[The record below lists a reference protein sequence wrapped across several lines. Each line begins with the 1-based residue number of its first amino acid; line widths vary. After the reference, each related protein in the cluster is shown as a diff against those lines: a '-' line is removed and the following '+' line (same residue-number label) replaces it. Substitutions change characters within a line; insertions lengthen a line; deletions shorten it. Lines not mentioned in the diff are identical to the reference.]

1 MIYFSHI
8 IKKEVDN
15 MNDIVKSYWGMNLK
29 PLVIG
34 KGSDTLA
41 VILPGIGYTLD
52 RVTLEYS
59 SELSLELGF
68 DVLKIEY
75 GFQVGRREFHPDIE
89 FNIIAEESFK
99 LLKSTLG
106 NRYKNIVFIGKSI
119 GTCVQ
124 NVLNKNVK
132 GYNITNIYLS
142 PINKT
147 VQMEIEENAL
157 VITGSSDPLLSKEN
171 LEILEEVNGTKLINI
186 DGANHAL
193 NIEGNA
199 IKSLEVQL
207 NIIKCM
213 KEYLSK

>member
-1 MIYFSHI
+1 
-8 IKKEVDN
+8 

-59 SELSLELGF
+59 SQLSLELGF

-75 GFQVGRREFHPDIE
+75 GFQIGRREFHPDEE

-99 LLKSTLG
+99 LLKSTLA
-106 NRYKNIVFIGKSI
+106 NKYKNIVFIGKSI

-132 GYNITNIYLS
+132 GYNVTNIYLS

-171 LEILEEVNGTKLINI
+171 LEILEEVNGTKLISI

-199 IKSLEVQL
+199 IKSLEIQL

>member
-1 MIYFSHI
+1 
-8 IKKEVDN
+8 

-34 KGSDTLA
+34 EGSDTLA

>member
-1 MIYFSHI
+1 
-8 IKKEVDN
+8 

-59 SELSLELGF
+59 SNLALQLGF

-75 GFQVGRREFHPDIE
+75 GFQVGRGEFHPDVE

-99 LLKSTLG
+99 LLKSTLR
-106 NRYKNIVFIGKSI
+106 NKYRNIVFIGKSI

-132 GYNITNIYLS
+132 GYNITNIYIS

-147 VQMEIEENAL
+147 VQMGIEKNSL
-157 VITGSSDPLLSKEN
+157 VFTGSSDPLLSKEN
-171 LEILEEVNGTKLINI
+171 LEKIEEVSGTRLINI
-186 DGANHAL
+186 DNANHAL
-193 NIEGNA
+193 NVEGDV
-199 IKSLEVQL
+199 IKSLEIQL
-207 NIIKCM
+207 SIIEFM
-213 KEYLSK
+213 KEYLSR

>member
-1 MIYFSHI
+1 
-8 IKKEVDN
+8 

-59 SELSLELGF
+59 SKLALELGF

-75 GFQVGRREFHPDIE
+75 GFQVGRGEFHPDVE

-99 LLKSTLG
+99 LLKSTL
-106 NRYKNIVFIGKSI
+106 RSKYRNIIFIGKSI

-132 GYNITNIYLS
+132 GYNITNIYIS

-147 VQMEIEENAL
+147 VQMGIEKNSL
-157 VITGSSDPLLSKEN
+157 VFTGSSDPLLSKEN
-171 LEILEEVNGTKLINI
+171 LQKIEEINGVKLINI
-186 DGANHAL
+186 DNANHAL
-193 NIEGNA
+193 NIEGDA

-207 NIIKCM
+207 SVIEFM
-213 KEYLSK
+213 KEYLSR

>member
-1 MIYFSHI
+1 
-8 IKKEVDN
+8 

-59 SELSLELGF
+59 SKLALELGF

-75 GFQVGRREFHPDIE
+75 GFQVGRGEFHPDVE

-99 LLKSTLG
+99 LLKSTL
-106 NRYKNIVFIGKSI
+106 RSKYRNIVFIGKSI

-132 GYNITNIYLS
+132 GYNITNIYIS

-147 VQMEIEENAL
+147 VQMGIEKNSL
-157 VITGSSDPLLSKEN
+157 VFTGNSDPLLSKEN
-171 LEILEEVNGTKLINI
+171 LQKIEEINGVKLINI
-186 DGANHAL
+186 DNANHAL
-193 NIEGNA
+193 NIEGDA

-207 NIIKCM
+207 SVIEFM
-213 KEYLSK
+213 KEYLSR

>member
-1 MIYFSHI
+1 
-8 IKKEVDN
+8 

-34 KGSDTLA
+34 KGSDTLG

-59 SELSLELGF
+59 SNLALQLGF

-75 GFQVGRREFHPDIE
+75 GFQVGRGEFHPDVE

-99 LLKSTLG
+99 LLKSTLR
-106 NRYKNIVFIGKSI
+106 NKYRNIVFIGKSI

-132 GYNITNIYLS
+132 GYNITNIYIS

-147 VQMEIEENAL
+147 VQMGIEKNSL
-157 VITGSSDPLLSKEN
+157 VFTGSSDPLLSKEN
-171 LEILEEVNGTKLINI
+171 LEKIEEVSGTRLINI
-186 DGANHAL
+186 DNANHAL
-193 NIEGNA
+193 NVEGDV
-199 IKSLEVQL
+199 IKSLEIQL
-207 NIIKCM
+207 SIIEFM
-213 KEYLSK
+213 KEYLSR

>member
-1 MIYFSHI
+1 
-8 IKKEVDN
+8 

-59 SELSLELGF
+59 SNLALQLGF

-75 GFQVGRREFHPDIE
+75 GFQVGRGEFHPDVE

-99 LLKSTLG
+99 LLKSTLR
-106 NRYKNIVFIGKSI
+106 NKYRNIVFIGKSI

-132 GYNITNIYLS
+132 GYNITNIYIS

-147 VQMEIEENAL
+147 VQMGIEKNSL
-157 VITGSSDPLLSKEN
+157 VFTGSSDPLLSKEN
-171 LEILEEVNGTKLINI
+171 LEKIEEVSGTKLINI
-186 DGANHAL
+186 DNANHAL
-193 NIEGNA
+193 NVEGDV
-199 IKSLEVQL
+199 IKSLEIQL
-207 NIIKCM
+207 NIIEFM
-213 KEYLSK
+213 KEYLSR

>member
-1 MIYFSHI
+1 
-8 IKKEVDN
+8 

-59 SELSLELGF
+59 SKLALELGF

-75 GFQVGRREFHPDIE
+75 GFQVGRGEFHPDVE

-99 LLKSTLG
+99 LLKSTL
-106 NRYKNIVFIGKSI
+106 RSKYRNIIFIGKSI

-132 GYNITNIYLS
+132 GYNITNIYIS

-147 VQMEIEENAL
+147 VQMGIEKNSL
-157 VITGSSDPLLSKEN
+157 VFTGSSDPLLSKEN
-171 LEILEEVNGTKLINI
+171 LQKIEEINGVKLINI
-186 DGANHAL
+186 DNANHAL
-193 NIEGNA
+193 NIEGDA

-207 NIIKCM
+207 SVIEFM
-213 KEYLSK
+213 KEY

>member
-1 MIYFSHI
+1 
-8 IKKEVDN
+8 

-34 KGSDTLA
+34 KGSNTLA

-75 GFQVGRREFHPDIE
+75 GFQVERREFHPDVE
-89 FNIIAEESFK
+89 FNIIAEESFR
-99 LLKSTLG
+99 LLKNTLV
-106 NRYKNIVFIGKSI
+106 NKYKNIIFIGKSI

-147 VQMEIEENAL
+147 VQMGIEENSL
-157 VITGSSDPLLSKEN
+157 VITGSNDPLLSKEN
-171 LEILEEVNGTKLINI
+171 LEVIEEVNGTKLINI

-193 NIEGNA
+193 NIEGDA
-199 IKSLEVQL
+199 IKSLEIQL
-207 NIIKCM
+207 NIINCM

>member
-1 MIYFSHI
+1 
-8 IKKEVDN
+8 

-59 SELSLELGF
+59 SNLALQLGF

-75 GFQVGRREFHPDIE
+75 GFQVGRGEFHPDIE

-99 LLKSTLG
+99 LLKSTLR
-106 NRYKNIVFIGKSI
+106 NKYRNIVFIGKSI

-132 GYNITNIYLS
+132 GYNVTNIYIS

-147 VQMEIEENAL
+147 VQMGIEKNSL
-157 VITGSSDPLLSKEN
+157 VFTGSSDPLLSSEN
-171 LEILEEVNGTKLINI
+171 LEKIEEVNGTKLINI
-186 DGANHAL
+186 DNANHAL
-193 NIEGNA
+193 NVEGDV
-199 IKSLEVQL
+199 IKSLEIQL
-207 NIIKCM
+207 SIIKYM
-213 KEYLSK
+213 KEFLSR

>member
-1 MIYFSHI
+1 
-8 IKKEVDN
+8 

-59 SELSLELGF
+59 SKLALELGF

-75 GFQVGRREFHPDIE
+75 GFQVGRGEFHPDVE

-99 LLKSTLG
+99 LLKSTLR
-106 NRYKNIVFIGKSI
+106 NKYRNIVFIGKSI

-132 GYNITNIYLS
+132 GYNITNIYIS

-147 VQMEIEENAL
+147 VQMGIEKNSL
-157 VITGSSDPLLSKEN
+157 VFTGSSDPLLSKEN
-171 LEILEEVNGTKLINI
+171 LQKIEEINGVKLINI
-186 DGANHAL
+186 DNANHAL
-193 NIEGNA
+193 NIEGDA

-207 NIIKCM
+207 SVIEFM
-213 KEYLSK
+213 KEYLSR

>member
-1 MIYFSHI
+1 
-8 IKKEVDN
+8 

-59 SELSLELGF
+59 SKLALELGF

-75 GFQVGRREFHPDIE
+75 GFQVGRGEFHPDVE

-99 LLKSTLG
+99 LLKSTL
-106 NRYKNIVFIGKSI
+106 RSKYRNIVFIGKSI

-132 GYNITNIYLS
+132 GYNITNIYIS

-147 VQMEIEENAL
+147 VQMGIEKNSL
-157 VITGSSDPLLSKEN
+157 VFTGSSDPLLSKEN
-171 LEILEEVNGTKLINI
+171 LQKIEEINGVKLINI
-186 DGANHAL
+186 DNANHAL
-193 NIEGNA
+193 NIEGDA

-207 NIIKCM
+207 SVIEFM
-213 KEYLSK
+213 KEYLSR

>member
-1 MIYFSHI
+1 
-8 IKKEVDN
+8 

-59 SELSLELGF
+59 SNLALQLGF

-75 GFQVGRREFHPDIE
+75 GFQVGRGEFHPDVE

-99 LLKSTLG
+99 LLKSTLR
-106 NRYKNIVFIGKSI
+106 NKYRNIVFIGKSI

-132 GYNITNIYLS
+132 GYNITNIYIS

-147 VQMEIEENAL
+147 VQMGIEKNSL
-157 VITGSSDPLLSKEN
+157 VFTGSSDPLLSKEN
-171 LEILEEVNGTKLINI
+171 LEKIEEVSGTKLINI
-186 DGANHAL
+186 DNANHAL
-193 NIEGNA
+193 NVEGDV
-199 IKSLEVQL
+199 IKSLEIQL
-207 NIIKCM
+207 SIIEFM
-213 KEYLSK
+213 KEYLSR

>member
-1 MIYFSHI
+1 
-8 IKKEVDN
+8 

-59 SELSLELGF
+59 SNLALQLGF

-75 GFQVGRREFHPDIE
+75 GFQVGRGEFHPDVE

-99 LLKSTLG
+99 LSKSTLR
-106 NRYKNIVFIGKSI
+106 NKYRNIVFIGKSI

-132 GYNITNIYLS
+132 GYNITNIYIS

-147 VQMEIEENAL
+147 VQMGIEKNSL
-157 VITGSSDPLLSKEN
+157 VFTGSSDPLLSKEN
-171 LEILEEVNGTKLINI
+171 LEKIEEVSGTRLINI
-186 DGANHAL
+186 DNANHAL
-193 NIEGNA
+193 NVEGDV
-199 IKSLEVQL
+199 IKSLEIQL
-207 NIIKCM
+207 SIIEFM
-213 KEYLSK
+213 KEYLSR

>member
-1 MIYFSHI
+1 
-8 IKKEVDN
+8 

-59 SELSLELGF
+59 SKLALELGF

-75 GFQVGRREFHPDIE
+75 GFQVGRGEFHPDVE

-99 LLKSTLG
+99 LLKSTLR
-106 NRYKNIVFIGKSI
+106 NKYRNIVFIGKSI

-132 GYNITNIYLS
+132 GYNITNVYIS

-147 VQMEIEENAL
+147 VQMGIEKNSL
-157 VITGSSDPLLSKEN
+157 VFTGSSDPLLSKEN
-171 LEILEEVNGTKLINI
+171 LQKIEEINGTRLINI
-186 DGANHAL
+186 DNANHAL
-193 NIEGNA
+193 NIEGDA

-207 NIIKCM
+207 SVIEFM
-213 KEYLSK
+213 KEYLSR